1 MKRALLRLILIA
13 IILTFTHPVTAQD
26 TGPYHEAGLIG
37 RGMVRSVA
45 WSSDGQMIAVGG
57 ARGIWLYTPEL
68 EDIGLL
74 TGHTKAVYGMAFSPD
89 NTQLVSVSHDHTVRV
104 WDLATQTQRLLL
116 EGHTG
121 LLISVA
127 WSLDGT
133 TIASSGY
140 DPTVR
145 IWDAAAGTPVEVIER
160 EGQAA
165 HLVLYQDDGT
175 LAIADLIPGHEAT
188 EFRAYNPDQTQMAV
202 VDWDGDV
209 QIRDAAT
216 NEVLFERPE
225 HMDWITGLFW
235 DKASLRSVTDDGRSE
250 SWDPNTGELLSWDQS
265 GESVPVN
272 MTSPDGSKVAAVG
285 ADGQVAITDGATH
298 EVIAVL
304 PGLANMATWSPD
316 GTQIAV
322 ALRNGT
328 IKLWSTDD

>member
-1 MKRALLRLILIA
+1 MKRALLRLILIV

-74 TGHTKAVYGMAFSPD
+74 IGHTKAVYGMAFSPD

-104 WDLATQTQRLLL
+104 WDLATQTQHLLL

-127 WSLDGT
+127 WSPDGT

-145 IWDAAAGTPVEVIER
+145 TWDAIAGTPMEVIER
-160 EGQAA
+160 EGQGA

-175 LAIADLIPGHEAT
+175 LAIADLIPGNELT

-202 VDWDGDV
+202 VNWDGDV
-209 QIRDAAT
+209 QIRDVAA

-235 DKASLRSVTDDGRSE
+235 DDESLRSVTDDGRLLT
-250 SWDPNTGELLSWDQS
+250 WDANTGELLSWDRS
-265 GESVPVN
+265 GESLPVSSI
-272 MTSPDGSKVAAVG
+272 SPDGTKQAVVG
-285 ADGQVAITDGATH
+285 TDGQVNVMESG